1 MSRNDTVA
9 DALTK
14 MKNHE
19 NASRKECVLRPAS
32 KLLKEVLRVMQE
44 KGYIGTFELIDDGQ
58 EGLFRVQLLGKI
70 NECRAIK
77 PRYAVKKSEFE
88 KFEKKYLP
96 SFDVGTIIV
105 STPKGVLTH
114 AEAKDKQLGG
124 RLLAYIY

>member
-9 DALTK
+9 DALTN

-77 PRYAVKKSEFE
+77 PRFAVRKDDFE
-88 KFEKKYLP
+88 KFEKKDLQT
-96 SFDVGTIIV
+96 FDVGYILV
-105 STPKGVLTH
+105 STPKG
-114 AEAKDKQLGG
+114 
-124 RLLAYIY
+124 